1 MPTNLPKHG
10 VARPLLVG
18 LALAALALLLRH
30 GVLEAGLLPRDC
42 MAADAPALACLF
54 KQAFVHSFLDQR
66 IGWVS
71 LVAGA
76 LAFVRAS
83 RGLAWAGWLCG
94 VAGLVLYSYD
104 PAAVGALLA
113 LLVLVRP
120 HQQHG
125 QGQGEAGE
133 QPGDRLRVG
142 RLA

>member
-1 MPTNLPKHG
+1 MPTNLLKYG
-10 VARPLLVG
+10 VARPLLAG
-18 LALAALALLLRH
+18 LVLAAFALWLRH

-42 MAADAPALACLF
+42 TAADAPTLACLF
-54 KQAFVHSFLDQR
+54 KQTFVQSFLDQR
-66 IGWVS
+66 IGWAS
-71 LVAGA
+71 LVAGV
-76 LAFVRAS
+76 LAFVRGN
-83 RGLAWAGWLCG
+83 RRLAWAGWLCG

-133 QPGDRLRVG
+133 QPGDRLGVG